1 MITQLEAPVKPDPF
15 ENPDLRDPEWVR
27 RAERNA
33 RKGARKG
40 RREAKKV
47 RKKQVETWGQRP
59 RKRFRRSRAIA
70 LVAVVL
76 ALAGGGIYYIQQAR
90 DDKPVGSYA
99 DRPSAD
105 PIDLNRPFADTPA
118 HDWAEGADAIVVPR
132 AVAVGDFTAERVAR
146 AYEEVKAM
154 IVASRLDPRM
164 LEHGDVEP
172 FLALLAEG
180 QREEIRHQFREAEWP
195 SPYATRIAPGFR
207 LLAAEPRIRGAMT
220 AEPGDAPGALRV
232 RTNYVFAYAF
242 AVDDPREALA
252 PLDLVAMFRA
262 DVSYLLYEGERWVP
276 QDRGY
281 FLDGAESF
289 TYSMSCEAMR
299 KGLLAPAYSDR
310 TALGLPD
317 SRRPPEYFDHT
328 KPIPDVNTCG
338 VPEAG

>member
-1 MITQLEAPVKPDPF
+1 MEAPAEPDPF
-15 ENPDLRDPEWVR
+15 DHPDLRDPQR
-27 RAERNA
+27 ARQAERNA

-47 RKKQVETWGQRP
+47 RKQQVENWGRQP
-59 RKRFRRSRAIA
+59 KKRFRRTRAIA
-70 LVAVVL
+70 LVVVVL
-76 ALAGGGIYYIQQAR
+76 AVAGGGIYLIQQAR
-90 DDKPVGSYA
+90 DDQPVGTYA
-99 DRPSAD
+99 DRPAAD

-118 HDWAEGADAIVVPR
+118 HDWAEGADAIVVPK
-132 AVAVGDFTAERVAR
+132 AVAVGGFTAERVAR
-146 AYEEVKAM
+146 AYDEVKAM
-154 IVASRLDPRM
+154 LVASRLDPRM
-164 LEHGDVEP
+164 IEHGEVEP

-180 QREEIRHQFREAEWP
+180 QREEIRGQFREAEWP
-195 SPYATRIAPGFR
+195 APYATRIAPGFR
-207 LLAAEPRIRGAMT
+207 LLAAPPRINGTMI
-220 AEPGDAPGALRV
+220 AEPGPAPGSLRV

-242 AVDDPREALA
+242 DVDDPREVPA
-252 PLDLVAMFRA
+252 PLDLVAVFRA

-276 QDRGY
+276 RDRGY
-281 FLDGAESF
+281 FLDRAESF

-338 VPEAG
+338 APEAG